1 MSILKHS
8 KAQRG
13 GASSHYL
20 TEDNLEVELG
30 PVGVVLETRMS
41 GPNHGTT
48 VVKIMIG
55 RSDYRKVLKAMVRT
69 DRKTA
74 LRAMA
79 GVLAKS
85 VG

>member
-1 MSILKHS
+1 MSVLKHT
-8 KAQRG
+8 KGVRRG
-13 GASSHYL
+13 ATSSGWP
-20 TEDNLEVELG
+20 ENFEVELLL
-30 PVGVVLETRMS
+30 VGTVLEGRIS

-48 VVKIMIG
+48 VVRIIIG
-55 RSDYRKVLKAMVRT
+55 SSDYRKILKAMVRT